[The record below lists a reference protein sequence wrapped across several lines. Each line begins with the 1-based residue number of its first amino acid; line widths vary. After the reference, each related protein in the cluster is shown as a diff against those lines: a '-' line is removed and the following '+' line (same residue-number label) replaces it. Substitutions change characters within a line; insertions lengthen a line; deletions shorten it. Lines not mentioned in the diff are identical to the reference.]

1 MLGKGMTVTL
11 VNHQS
16 KLVENLVV
24 GDHVKTLDGVN
35 RSVLQVTAQN
45 NVALYELDYRN
56 TRLVCDGTQRIT
68 NKSGRTF
75 TVSNLAL
82 MVKKGGGRKIG
93 LHARTQRMSNRKS
106 NLRRFLPVPSAT
118 AYSVSLN
125 PAGAYVCQDVSLHS
139 DNG

>member
-1 MLGKGMTVTL
+1 MAVTL

-35 RSVLQVTAQN
+35 RVVSHVTVQSD
-45 NVALYELDYRN
+45 VALYELDYRN
-56 TRLVCDGTQRIT
+56 TRLVCDETQRIT
-68 NKSGRTF
+68 NKGGKTF

-82 MVKKGGGRKIG
+82 MVKNGGGRKVG
-93 LHARTQRMSNRKS
+93 VHARTQRMSNRKS
-106 NLRRFLPVPSAT
+106 NLRRFLPVPAST